1 MFRAIAP
8 EVNTV
13 WRTGH
18 TMITNRRRVP
28 VLSRRP
34 ASGRAPTLPGMATR
48 VLLIHGAATTA
59 SAWDAVVG
67 LLRDPRGDDLEAL
80 DVVVPER
87 PSTGDLE
94 REVAF
99 LTDAASGAL
108 VVGVS
113 GGATLG
119 LALASS
125 EVPLAGAVLHE
136 PAVGTL
142 VPGLLDHVVA
152 GYATG
157 GVEGFGRALY
167 GPGWSPSMAPRDP
180 DLVSRDLAMF
190 RAFEP
195 RPLATG
201 QENIVVTVGAD
212 SPPLRHEAAR
222 VLHDRLGVEVRV
234 LPGCR
239 HFVQHDRPATLAALI
254 RDVAARI
261 QAPRS

>member
-1 MFRAIAP
+1 MFRAHAP
-8 EVNTV
+8 KVNTV

-18 TMITNRRRVP
+18 TMITIRRRVP
-28 VLSRRP
+28 VPTSPP
-34 ASGRAPTLPGMATR
+34 APAAPTLPGMATR

-59 SAWDAVVG
+59 SVWDAVVG
-67 LLRDPRGDDLEAL
+67 LLRDPAMDGAEAL
-80 DVVVPER
+80 DVLVPER
-87 PSTGDLE
+87 PSTGDLG
-94 REVAF
+94 REVDF
-99 LTDAASGAL
+99 LADAAGGAL

-125 EVPLAGAVLHE
+125 QVPLAGAVLHE

-152 GYATG
+152 GYAAG
-157 GVEGFGRALY
+157 GVQGFGLALY

-180 DLVSRDLAMF
+180 DSVARDLAMF

-195 RPLATG
+195 QPLATG
-201 QENIVVTVGAD
+201 QENVVVTVGAD
-212 SPPLRHEAAR
+212 SPPLRHEAAG
-222 VLHDRLGVEVRV
+222 VLHERLGVEVRV

-239 HFVQHDRPATLAALI
+239 HFVQHDHPATLAAVI
-254 RDVAARI
+254 RDAAARA
-261 QAPRS
+261 QGRRG